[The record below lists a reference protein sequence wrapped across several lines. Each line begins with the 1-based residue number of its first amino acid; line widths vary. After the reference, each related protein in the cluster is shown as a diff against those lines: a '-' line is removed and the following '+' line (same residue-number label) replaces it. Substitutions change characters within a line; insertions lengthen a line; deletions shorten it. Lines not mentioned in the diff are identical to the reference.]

1 MHPPGAGSPSRGAGS
16 PSRGAGSP
24 FQGAGG
30 PCPARPPLLLLE
42 KLLGN
47 SQDVAEIGRARACLK
62 IGWANEASPL
72 AGGAGAGGSMCCVG
86 QRPLSLQGPLPP
98 WEPWA
103 ALAPRQSRLSPSPRG
118 ASAQPGA
125 RFIRMHSKAETK
137 AQGRILLVSAG
148 PAARVEFALFH
159 GCNPPGYR
167 EWLLKAQRAVSN
179 LE

>member
-1 MHPPGAGSPSRGAGS
+1 MHPPSAGS

-72 AGGAGAGGSMCCVG
+72 AGGAGAGGSMCCAG
-86 QRPLSLQGPLPP
+86 QCPLSLRGPLPP
-98 WEPWA
+98 WGPWA